1 MEREQ
6 FRRLRDVLGQ
16 AARGH
21 QDSPRNT
28 HSDSIICQV
37 AMWAAL
43 HQKPISWATVPAHWP
58 GDLRPR
64 RLPSQSCMSRR
75 LRNPD
80 TLELM
85 QRWQE
90 QARRQL
96 PSSDV
101 KIIDGRPLVI
111 GGCSKDPDAGF
122 GYAASTKAR
131 GYKLH
136 WVVDALN
143 QAVDGWMVMPMNYPE
158 QHAAQHLIEHL
169 PNPTAYVLADNNYD
183 SNQLYEQAGVDQG
196 VQWMALPRK
205 KARGLGRHKHSEF
218 RLRVQPYL
226 RSPQGRQQVSR
237 HRIRIEQVNGRIGGS
252 AVGLSHLPYHARRL
266 HRVRVWVGL
275 KILILTDRQ
284 YATSAA

>member
-6 FRRLRDVLGQ
+6 FLRLKCVLRQ
-16 AARGH
+16 AASGLDH
-21 QDSPRNT
+21 NLRNT
-28 HSDSIICQV
+28 YSDSVICQV
-37 AMWAAL
+37 AMWAGL
-43 HQKPISWATVPAHWP
+43 HQKPVSWATVPKHWP
-58 GDLRPR
+58 GDLRPKP
-64 RLPSQSCMSRR
+64 LPSQSCMSRR
-75 LRNPD
+75 LRHPD
-80 TLELM
+80 TLTLM

-90 QARRQL
+90 QARAQL
-96 PSSDV
+96 PSSDI

-143 QAVDGWMVMPMNYPE
+143 QAVDGWMIMPMNYPE

-169 PNPTAYVLADNNYD
+169 PNHTAYVLADNAYD
-183 SNQLYEQAGVDQG
+183 SNQLYEQAGRDQS

-205 KARGLGRHKHSEF
+205 HAKGMGRHHHSDF
-218 RLRVQPYL
+218 RIRVQPYL
-226 RSPQGRQQVSR
+226 RSPGGRQQVMR
-237 HRIRIEQVNGRIGGS
+237 HRMRIEQVNGRIGSS
-252 AVGLSHLPYHARRL
+252 AIGLSHLPYHARRL

-284 YATSAA
+284 FATAAT